1 MSDSLEWLSKMEEPE
16 LPETPAPPE
25 APPIDEDTPPAVPP
39 PPSAEPPAAVPPS
52 VSEQTLRD
60 LQTLL
65 REQSRKI
72 AQLETKLST
81 APVPK
86 PAAPKDEWDVSDGE
100 PPAAP
105 AEPPKP
111 SIIES
116 LHQNLAAVAE
126 ERGSIFE
133 LQLEMMGEL
142 PAYKDVADVC
152 SQANFDFII
161 SNAARRYS
169 ADKSI
174 PLEQAMLEIEN
185 TIWTKPN
192 PYKYMYKV
200 IKEVHPK
207 YKETAPPAAPPAEPP
222 KPPAEPP
229 KVPDS
234 IADAGGSGGTGTTG
248 WTAAKVDALS
258 EEDLSKVPRD
268 VYEKW
273 LAGELK

>member
-1 MSDSLEWLSKMEEPE
+1 MSQLEWLTQLEDPEPAIE
-16 LPETPAPPE
+16 PTPE
-25 APPIDEDTPPAVPP
+25 APSAAEDTPPAATPP
-39 PPSAEPPAAVPPS
+39 PAAEPPAAVPPS
-52 VSEQTLRD
+52 PSPSEQTLHD

-72 AQLETKLST
+72 AQLETKLN
-81 APVPK
+81 AVPASK
-86 PAAPKDEWDVSDGE
+86 PAAPRGDWESLEDETPE
-100 PPAAP
+100 PPP
-105 AEPPKP
+105 ESPKP
-111 SIIES
+111 SVIES

-126 ERGSIFE
+126 ERGSIHE
-133 LQLEMMGEL
+133 LQLELMGEL
-142 PAYKDVADVC
+142 PAYKDVTDVC
-152 SQANFDFII
+152 SQANFDFVI
-161 SNAARRYS
+161 SNAARHYS

-185 TIWTKPN
+185 TIWMKPN

-200 IKEVHPK
+200 IKDVHPK
-207 YKETAPPAAPPAEPP
+207 YKTAPPATPPGEPP

-229 KVPDS
+229 PVPDS
-234 IADAGGSGGTGTTG
+234 IAGAGGSGGTGTTG
-248 WTAAKVDALS
+248 WTAAKIDVMS